1 MLLLKE
7 SVLSFE
13 EQKHNL
19 GLPTF
24 KLPTSTNNRLR
35 LTHQILFLTISVYD
49 YSVIGPSS
57 VVCIFHK
64 GIISFVLCGYAVQMN
79 ISFERKRKNAE
90 MYTIVNYGYIDNNIH
105 DTCLCLKPY
114 SWSLTSFELTLVHI
128 GSHWFSWLS
137 LVHIDSVGSLWF
149 TLIQLALFGSH
160 WFSCLSLVHIN
171 SVGSLWVM
179 FADIGSV

>member
-19 GLPTF
+19 G
-24 KLPTSTNNRLR
+24 
-35 LTHQILFLTISVYD
+35 QILFLTISVYD

-79 ISFERKRKNAE
+79 ISFERKIKECRD
-90 MYTIVNYGYIDNNIH
+90 VH
-105 DTCLCLKPY
+105 DCQL
-114 SWSLTSFELTLVHI
+114 
-128 GSHWFSWLS
+128 WLYR
-137 LVHIDSVGSLWF
+137 
-149 TLIQLALFGSH
+149 
-160 WFSCLSLVHIN
+160 
-171 SVGSLWVM
+171 
-179 FADIGSV
+179 